1 MAIEKV
7 TLMITI
13 ETAEQKDAILDV
25 LNEAE
30 MEGQLDFSFHCQTEF
45 LTSNVVSIEERN

>member
-7 TLMITI
+7 TLTITI

-30 MEGQLDFSFHCQTEF
+30 MNGELDFVFNCQTEF